1 MLQRPRW
8 DPDLLFMV
16 ASLIVL
22 LLCVGIVQLVGGPLS
37 RRAWAGLATVVVLLL
52 AAQAAILLTTRDR
65 AVMTRPD
72 PYAALTTYLHQQP
85 GTELVL
91 AFPTIEVVLGRPLPT
106 AAWTSAAWWTGAS
119 VRAPH
124 RAAWRRAGWEVA
136 HVHMPAKVV
145 TFRRSANALNAQR
158 RDRAAGRSSPLIF
171 GRYRRENDDR

>member
-8 DPDLLFMV
+8 DPDLLFML
-16 ASLIVL
+16 AALIVL
-22 LLCVGIVQLVGGPLS
+22 LLLSAGIVQLVGGPLS
-37 RRAWAGLATVVVLLL
+37 RRPWAGIAPVELLL
-52 AAQAAILLTTRDR
+52 IAAQAAIELTTRDR

-72 PYAALTTYLHQQP
+72 PYAALTTYLHHQP

-91 AFPTIEVVLGRPLPT
+91 AFPTIEMVLGRPLPT
-106 AAWTSAAWWTGAS
+106 AAWTSAAWWTDAS

-145 TFRRSANALNAQR
+145 TFRRSASTPSAQR
-158 RDRAAGRSSPLIF
+158 PDHATGR
-171 GRYRRENDDR
+171 